1 MRDRSCLP
9 SRTHGDADAN
19 VDPPRPAAHSRLAG
33 PALALFALA
42 LTGCAV
48 EDAAPADNTR
58 DLRVELPLEVD
69 GWRNI
74 IGGEAI
80 IAPGEEKMLC
90 FHMTW
95 DQPTMAVGEIDMIQ
109 GKMGHHA
116 VMVTTKAPLPAG
128 SVEDCT
134 ASTEMWK
141 YNAFLIPVPSLPAG
155 MGIELATGQHMVL
168 QSHYVNI
175 GDVPIKIRDVVRVRQ
190 RQTKDVQKWVST
202 LSASSFDIDVMP
214 GASRTETF
222 DCGFDEDVELILAGP
237 HMHEEGTGFQIH
249 LGPSVDKL
257 ELLQDVDDWI
267 EEYRDSPPVLMAFD
281 KPLAVPKGSI
291 LRTTCSWKN
300 TRDHQIG
307 FPEEM
312 CTTFGY
318 IAGTKKLYD
327 CRKEN
332 GKITW

>member
-1 MRDRSCLP
+1 MLVLILAPVALTVAGC
-9 SRTHGDADAN
+9 
-19 VDPPRPAAHSRLAG
+19 AAEDAG
-33 PALALFALA
+33 PA
-42 LTGCAV
+42 G
-48 EDAAPADNTR
+48 NIR
-58 DLRVELPLEVD
+58 DLRVETPSELD

-74 IGGEAI
+74 VGGEAT
-80 IAPGEEKMLC
+80 IAAGEEKMLC

-95 DQPTMAVGEIDMIQ
+95 EQATIAVGEIEMLQ

-116 VMVTTKAPLPAG
+116 VMVTTKAPQPAG
-128 SVEDCT
+128 TVEDCT

-175 GDVPIKIRDVVRVRQ
+175 GDTPIKIRDVVRVRE
-190 RQTKDVQKWVST
+190 RKATEIKKWVST

-214 GASRTETF
+214 GQSRTETF
-222 DCGFDEDVELILAGP
+222 DCSFDEDFLAGP
-237 HMHEEGTGFQIH
+237 HMHEEGTGYQIH
-249 LGPSVDKL
+249 LGPSADKL
-257 ELLQDVDDWI
+257 ELLQDIDDWV
-267 EEYRDSPPVLMAFD
+267 EAYRDSPPVLMAFD
-281 KPLAVPKGSI
+281 KPIAVPKGSV

-318 IAGTKKLYD
+318 VAGTKKLYD
-327 CRKEN
+327 CRKEK